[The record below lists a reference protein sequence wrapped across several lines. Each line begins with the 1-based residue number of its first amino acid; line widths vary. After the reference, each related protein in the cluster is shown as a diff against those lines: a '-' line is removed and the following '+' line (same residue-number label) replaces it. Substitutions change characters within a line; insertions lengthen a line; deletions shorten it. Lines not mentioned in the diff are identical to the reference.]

1 MDFRCSIN
9 GLAVEAVYPERSV
22 EGIFRPLLRRLD
34 ELQKEKSRR
43 IVVMLAAPPG
53 AGKSTLSLFLQN
65 LSRDDPSLTPLTA
78 VGMDGFHCYRDYL
91 AVHTIVRDGEEIPL
105 SRIKGAPETFDLG
118 KLRERIELLCSGAD
132 TPWPH
137 YDRTLHD
144 PVDGAILVTGKI
156 VLIEG
161 NYLLLDEPGWREL
174 PALADYT
181 IRIDAPE
188 GQLPVRSKIAGLLR
202 GILRDGYPVLRGFK
216 LADVD
221 PRLDELKNCATIS
234 DKARCIAGSVLEL
247 VSAQANR
254 ERRHR

>member
-174 PALADYT
+174 PALAGYT

-188 GQLPVRSKIAGLLR
+188 ELLYDRLYERKSRSGALAPEQVERHVRGSDLPNVRRVLDHSFDGDLNLR
-202 GILRDGYPVLRGFK
+202 MLPGGEYVLR
-216 LADVD
+216 
-221 PRLDELKNCATIS
+221 
-234 DKARCIAGSVLEL
+234 
-247 VSAQANR
+247 
-254 ERRHR
+254 